1 MCGARNAA
9 VAFLRHKAMPGT
21 PMGRGF
27 PRVLNRLRL
36 MMGVVK
42 WLGGSLFTADFG

>member
-1 MCGARNAA
+1 MCGARRAA

-27 PRVLNRLRL
+27 PRVVNRL
-36 MMGVVK
+36 GDP
-42 WLGGSLFTADFG
+42 LFTADFG

>member
-1 MCGARNAA
+1 MCGVRHAA

-27 PRVLNRLRL
+27 PRGLNRLRL

-42 WLGGSLFTADFG
+42 WLGDPLSTADFG